1 MKTIE
6 LARIEMM
13 KTAMRHKLSQLT
25 AMPKLLGSFLR
36 DRKGTGAVEFAI
48 IAPLL
53 IMTYIGSFELSVG
66 FNVARKVARASST
79 VADIVT
85 QQTEV
90 NKAFL
95 DSMKDVA
102 AGVMT
107 PYGTNY
113 SLKITGIKVTAAGV
127 GVVMWS
133 RDEKGKV
140 PYEVASIISI
150 PTDLSTLNSFV
161 VRTELTLPHELMLFA
176 PGMQGHSLQTINLSK
191 TYYYRQRIGEEIT
204 CSDCGA

>member
-1 MKTIE
+1 MMIGIRDRLAKISE
-6 LARIEMM
+6 LSKI
-13 KTAMRHKLSQLT
+13 
-25 AMPKLLGSFLR
+25 LGAFGR
-36 DRKGTGAVEFAI
+36 DRKGTGAIEFAI
-48 IAPLL
+48 IAPIL
-53 IMTYIGSFELSVG
+53 IMTYIGAFEVSLG

-102 AGVMT
+102 SGVMT
-107 PYGTNY
+107 PYGGAY

-133 RDEKGKV
+133 RDEKGNR
-140 PYEVASIISI
+140 PYETAAIIAI
-150 PTDLSTLNSFV
+150 PKDLPILNSFV
-161 VRTELTLPHELMLFA
+161 VRTEMVVPHELLLFA
-176 PGMQGHSLQTINLSK
+176 PNLSSQAQTINLSK

-204 CSDCGA
+204 CKDCNS

>member
-1 MKTIE
+1 MMTGMRRGLAKISE
-6 LARIEMM
+6 LSKIFGAF
-13 KTAMRHKLSQLT
+13 
-25 AMPKLLGSFLR
+25 GR
-36 DRKGTGAVEFAI
+36 DRKGTGAIEFAI

-53 IMTYIGSFELSVG
+53 IMTYIGAFEVSLG

-95 DSMKDVA
+95 DSMKDVT

-107 PYGTNY
+107 PYGGAY
-113 SLKITGIKVTAAGV
+113 SLKITGIKVTSIGV
-127 GVVMWS
+127 GIVMWS
-133 RDEKGKV
+133 RDEKGST
-140 PYEVASIISI
+140 PYKPAEIVEI
-150 PTDLSTLNSFV
+150 PKDLSTLNSFV
-161 VRTELTLPHELMLFA
+161 VRTELVVPHELLLFA
-176 PGMQGHSLQTINLSK
+176 PNMSAQAQTINLSK

>member
-1 MKTIE
+1 
-6 LARIEMM
+6 MM
-13 KTAMRHKLSQLT
+13 TAMRHRLNRISAASKMFGT
-25 AMPKLLGSFLR
+25 FLR

-90 NKAFL
+90 SKAFL

-107 PYGTNY
+107 PYGVNY
-113 SLKITGIKVTAAGV
+113 SMKITGIKVTAVGV
-127 GVVMWS
+127 GLVMWS

-140 PYEVASIISI
+140 PYNVGSIIAI
-150 PTDLSTLNSFV
+150 PAELSTLNSFV
-161 VRTELTLPHELMLFA
+161 VRTELALPHELLLFA
-176 PGMQGHSLQTINLSK
+176 QGMSGHSLQTINLSK
-191 TYYYRQRIGEEIT
+191 TYYYRQRIGEQIT
-204 CSDCGA
+204 CVDCGV